1 MTTATATTEKTA
13 LEVVNEAQDAI
24 SALVSVP
31 STILLMMESF
41 GLDNLELTESN
52 ISDITRRHEM
62 ITDTLNLALHEI
74 WDAIDKIENL
84 SIKKD
89 SGESTDTTATA
100 K

>member
-13 LEVVNEAQDAI
+13 LEVVIEAQDAI
-24 SALVSVP
+24 SALSSVP

-41 GLDNLELTESN
+41 GLDSLELTEAN

-62 ITDTLNLALHEI
+62 ITDTLNLALHAI
-74 WDAIDKIENL
+74 WETLDKIENL

-89 SGESTDTTATA
+89 SEE
-100 K
+100 

>member
-13 LEVVNEAQDAI
+13 LEVVIEAQDAI
-24 SALVSVP
+24 SALSSVP

-41 GLDNLELTESN
+41 GLDSLELTESN
-52 ISDITRRHEM
+52 KFDIINRHEM

-74 WDAIDKIENL
+74 WETLDKIENL

-89 SGESTDTTATA
+89 SEE
-100 K
+100 

>member
-13 LEVVNEAQDAI
+13 FEVINEAQDAI
-24 SALVSVP
+24 SALSSVP

-41 GLDNLELTESN
+41 GLDSLELTESN
-52 ISDITRRHEM
+52 KFDIINRHEM

-74 WDAIDKIENL
+74 WEALDKIENL

-89 SGESTDTTATA
+89 SEE
-100 K
+100 

>member
-13 LEVVNEAQDAI
+13 LEVVIEAQDAI
-24 SALVSVP
+24 SALSSVP

-41 GLDNLELTESN
+41 GLDSLELTESN
-52 ISDITRRHEM
+52 KFDIINRHEM

-74 WDAIDKIENL
+74 WEALDKIENL

-89 SGESTDTTATA
+89 SEE
-100 K
+100 

>member
-24 SALVSVP
+24 SALSSVP

-41 GLDNLELTESN
+41 GLDSLELTESN
-52 ISDITRRHEM
+52 KFDIINRHEM

-74 WDAIDKIENL
+74 WEALDKIENL
-84 SIKKD
+84 STKKD
-89 SGESTDTTATA
+89 SEE
-100 K
+100 

>member
-13 LEVVNEAQDAI
+13 LEVVIEAQDAI
-24 SALVSVP
+24 SALSSVP

-41 GLDNLELTESN
+41 GLDSLELTESN
-52 ISDITRRHEM
+52 KSDIINRHEM

-74 WDAIDKIENL
+74 WEALDKIENL

-89 SGESTDTTATA
+89 SEE
-100 K
+100 